1 MNRWVVSLLA
11 IAALF
16 VAGAGFSEAAF
27 VGASANPGS
36 SFATAAS
43 FSTVTMTDPGTNLR
57 GTVTLGATTTG
68 AIVSVTIQHS
78 PAGLDT
84 WADACTDTTSP
95 YSCSFDTTT
104 VTDGL
109 HDFRA
114 TADDG
119 QTIIASSVVASR
131 RIDNSAPTGVT
142 MANPGSP
149 IAGSVTFSGSAT
161 DAGSGVASLA
171 FQYSPAGLNAWS
183 DACTDATAPYSCSFD
198 TATLADG
205 LYDFRSLATDVAG
218 NPGSSTVWANG
229 RVDNY
234 FPSSTMTDPGA
245 YLRGTVT
252 LAATAADD
260 GGILDVVIQRSPAG
274 LDTWIDV
281 CTDTA
286 SPYSCSF
293 DTMSVTDG
301 LYDFRAVATDNAA
314 RSTVSTVVASRRV
327 DNAAPAAGMTD
338 PGAYLR
344 GTISLDATAS
354 DGSGS
359 GVASVTIQRSPA
371 GLGAW
376 TDVCTDTTSPY
387 ACSFDTTTVTDG
399 LYDLRAVAT
408 DAAGNSTSSTV
419 VAGRRVDN
427 TSPTVSL
434 TDPGAYLRL
443 TVTLDATASDGGSGV
458 ASVTIQRSPAGLNT
472 WTDVCTDTTSS
483 YSCSFDTTTVTDGLY
498 DFRAAATD
506 AAGNSTSSTVVA
518 SRTVDNTAPTA
529 VTVQTANAGA
539 TAGRPETNDTVTFTY
554 SETIDPASILAGW
567 NGTAQAVMVRLIQGG
582 GGDRLEVWNAGD
594 TAKLP
599 LTSTYLSLSGDYTTG
614 AGATFTATMVQ
625 SGASITVTL
634 GTLSGSVRTETA
646 NGTMSWPPS
655 ATATDFAGNA
665 CSTATAN
672 ESGAADRE
680 F

>member
-1 MNRWVVSLLA
+1 VNRWVVGLLA

-27 VGASANPGS
+27 VGAGANPGN

-84 WADACTDTTSP
+84 WADVCTDTTSP

-104 VTDGL
+104 VSDGL

-119 QTIIASSVVASR
+119 QAIIASSVVASR

-142 MANPGSP
+142 MTDPGSP
-149 IAGSVTFSGSAT
+149 IAASVTFSGSAT
-161 DAGSGVASLA
+161 DVGSGVTSLA
-171 FQYSPAGLNAWS
+171 FQYSPAGLDTWS
-183 DACTDATAPYSCSFD
+183 DACTDTTAPYSCAFD
-198 TATLADG
+198 TTTLADG

-218 NPGSSTVWANG
+218 NQASSAVWANG

-260 GGILDVVIQRSPAG
+260 GGILNVVIQRSPAG
-274 LDTWIDV
+274 LGTWTDV
-281 CTDTA
+281 CTDTT

-293 DTMSVTDG
+293 DTTTVTDG

-327 DNAAPAAGMTD
+327 DNAAPAATMTD
-338 PGAYLR
+338 PGA
-344 GTISLDATAS
+344 
-354 DGSGS
+354 
-359 GVASVTIQRSPA
+359 
-371 GLGAW
+371 
-376 TDVCTDTTSPY
+376 
-387 ACSFDTTTVTDG
+387 
-399 LYDLRAVAT
+399 
-408 DAAGNSTSSTV
+408 N
-419 VAGRRVDN
+419 
-427 TSPTVSL
+427 
-434 TDPGAYLRL
+434 LRL
-443 TVTLDATASDGGSGV
+443 TVVLGATASDGGSGV
-458 ASVTIQRSPAGLNT
+458 ASVTIQRSPAGLGT
-472 WTDVCTDTTSS
+472 WADVCTDTTSP

-498 DFRAAATD
+498 DFRAVATD
-506 AAGNSTSSTVVA
+506 AAGNSTSSAVVA
-518 SRTVDNTAPTA
+518 GRRVDNTAPTA
-529 VTVQTANAGA
+529 GLTDPGSPLRATVTLNATGTDGGSGVASVAIQRSPAGAGTWTTICTDTTSPYSCSWVTTGVSDGLYDLRAVTTDVAGNTMSSTVVANRAVDNTAPTGTNIQAANASGG
-539 TAGRPETNDTVTFTY
+539 TAGKPEAGDTLTFSF
-554 SETIDPASILAGW
+554 SEPIAPGTIVSGW
-567 NGTAQAVMVRLIQGG
+567 NGSGTQLVTVSMTATTLSITGAMLVNGSVALAGGYIQSGKTV
-582 GGDRLEVWNAGD
+582 DFAN
-594 TAKLP
+594 
-599 LTSTYLSLSGDYTTG
+599 STIALSGNN
-614 AGATFTATMVQ
+614 V
-625 SGASITVTL
+625 VLTL
-634 GTLSGSVRTETA
+634 GTPDRPQWVNSGIA
-646 NGTMSWPPS
+646 GQMSWPV
-655 ATATDFAGNA
+655 ATTLTDLAGN
-665 CSTATAN
+665 TIT
-672 ESGAADRE
+672 SGTVAEAQPPTDAE